1 MIFKLIQDSSELQH
15 CQTDPKKSRQF
26 HKQMFWRCSQCHW
39 IHIILTAWLMFT
51 SCILSC
57 NTYALSRSFE
67 YLLLAIYTSTV
78 KEKRAEYERIHTF
91 RLTLRGTAVVGW
103 QWTQGWSDLLGN
115 NCHPQL
121 PIFSCFFVLVRL
133 CGGRKAKRDFSE
145 FSCMNSHLNWSWQTD
160 RHHCSTPWI
169 DKEHTCLLSTD
180 TLWKSFLTTDLQL
193 AKLWKQGEVQIPQT
207 TAWVFFTY

>member
-39 IHIILTAWLMFT
+39 TGIILTAWLMCT

-57 NTYALSRSFE
+57 NTYALLTSFE
-67 YLLLAIYTSTV
+67 HSVLAIYSSTV
-78 KEKRAEYERIHTF
+78 KENRQGTDEYEHIHTF

-180 TLWKSFLTTDLQL
+180 ILWKSFLTTDLQL
-193 AKLWKQGEVQIPQT
+193 AKL
-207 TAWVFFTY
+207 